1 MEEIA
6 KWHLKT
12 VKEDFKKKQLPA
24 EHEQKQLVEYKKQRE
39 IEEKEQRKREI
50 LHNLSAQGLKPKKLA
65 KGPNPLSVKK
75 QKRDKFQKQQD
86 SNLPERKKRIRKRK
100 PKESNGGAHAQES

>member
-39 IEEKEQRKREI
+39 IEEK
-50 LHNLSAQGLKPKKLA
+50 
-65 KGPNPLSVKK
+65 
-75 QKRDKFQKQQD
+75 
-86 SNLPERKKRIRKRK
+86 
-100 PKESNGGAHAQES
+100 